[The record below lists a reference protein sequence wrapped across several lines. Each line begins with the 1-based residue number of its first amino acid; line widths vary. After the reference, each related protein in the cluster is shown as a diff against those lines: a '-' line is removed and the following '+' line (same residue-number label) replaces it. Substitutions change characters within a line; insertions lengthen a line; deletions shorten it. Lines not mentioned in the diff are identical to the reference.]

1 MPMVKT
7 PDKSVMRYSSC
18 GFNVIRFLGKKCPES
33 GSHVSRNNATAQHY
47 SKWLH
52 RYAVLLVI
60 ATFSL
65 VILGGTVTS
74 KGAGLAV
81 PDWPTSYGHGMFEL
95 PWMMWV
101 GNIFWEHLHR
111 LAGATVGILC
121 IVMAAWLW
129 VSQQHRPWLRW
140 SGVGLLGLVILQ
152 GVMGGLR
159 VTELSIALA
168 IMHGVMGQL
177 FLCLTVFIAAATSAY
192 WTLGDQQAIGRDGL
206 DRLRVYRYLGRFSA
220 FFFVVLLIQ
229 LILGAAMR
237 HSEAGL
243 AIFDFPSAYGQLVP
257 PFSQSGIAEATEK
270 ILDEGDTWLTAYFT
284 PMQVAVH
291 FSHRV
296 WAIVVL
302 AVGGWFIVRLSRH
315 AVGQPLLLR
324 PAAAITLMLI
334 MQAALGAAVIW
345 SGRHSEVATAHQA
358 LGAAILATS
367 SLLLV
372 RLMRLNLRSVIPSNQ
387 GEKVVDLQTS
397 TSSSSL
403 KVVGA

>member
-1 MPMVKT
+1 MG
-7 PDKSVMRYSSC
+7 KSCPQC
-18 GFNVIRFLGKKCPES
+18 GSYVG
-33 GSHVSRNNATAQHY
+33 RNNATSQCY
-47 SKWLH
+47 STWLH

-60 ATFSL
+60 ATFLL

-111 LAGATVGILC
+111 LAGAAVGILC

-129 VSQQHRPWLRW
+129 ISQQHRPWLRW
-140 SGVGLLGLVILQ
+140 GGIGLLGLVILQ

-159 VTELSIALA
+159 VTELSIVLA
-168 IMHGVMGQL
+168 ITHGVMGQL

-192 WTLGDQQAIGRDGL
+192 WASGDQQDIGRDGL
-206 DRLRVYRYLGRFSA
+206 DRLRVFRYLGRFSV

-270 ILDEGDTWLTAYFT
+270 MLDEGDTWLAAYFT

-291 FSHRV
+291 FAHRV

-302 AVGGWFIVRLSRH
+302 SVGGWFIVRLLRD
-315 AVGQPLLLR
+315 AIGQPLLLR
-324 PAAAITLMLI
+324 PAVAIALMLI
-334 MQAALGAAVIW
+334 MQAALGASVIW

-367 SLLLV
+367 ALLLV
-372 RLMRLNLRSVIPSNQ
+372 RLMRLNLRSVMPSNQ
-387 GEKVVDLQTS
+387 GGRVVDLQTP